1 MNQSVYKSVSAGSPC
16 RRHAPKQTNNLW
28 SLVQSIITRQKITH
42 SSNMSSL
49 NISATRLG
57 CIYRHMSQGK
67 GVFAG
72 TTLRQSRAYSTTGS
86 NGRKRMNVL
95 ASEMSYLD
103 TGVGGDGS
111 ENVVIFL
118 HGNPTSSYLWRN
130 VVPHV
135 QGIARCLAPDL
146 IGTMHNDMV

>member
-1 MNQSVYKSVSAGSPC
+1 
-16 RRHAPKQTNNLW
+16 
-28 SLVQSIITRQKITH
+28 
-42 SSNMSSL
+42 
-49 NISATRLG
+49 
-57 CIYRHMSQGK
+57 MSQGK

-72 TTLRQSRAYSTTGS
+72 TILSQSRACSTNS

-103 TGVGGDGS
+103 TGVGGDDS

-146 IGTMHNDMV
+146 IGTIHGRNYVTLYQRYASSKVARGQYYTEQNTKHKRGKITKTRDFG